1 MSGTIT
7 ATGGTIT
14 FPTTTVTGTPT
25 LSGGA
30 VTATVNIGSL
40 DFGTLKVAGS
50 VTLNGSVGG
59 NVNNAAGAALIQL
72 TSGSGFFGP
81 VPLSLTPIDLDALI
95 LDLASLNIEVD
106 IPNLCLTCG
115 PAGFIFPL
123 TPLEGPVVVDL
134 FTIDFSLVDAAGGAE
149 GAYQASPYVSG
160 ER

>member
-1 MSGTIT
+1 M
-7 ATGGTIT
+7 
-14 FPTTTVTGTPT
+14 
-25 LSGGA
+25 
-30 VTATVNIGSL
+30 
-40 DFGTLKVAGS
+40 
-50 VTLNGSVGG
+50 TLNGSVGG

-160 ER
+160 DFWKQVLEEEEEEGEEAKAEGAPTEEVETEEQQ